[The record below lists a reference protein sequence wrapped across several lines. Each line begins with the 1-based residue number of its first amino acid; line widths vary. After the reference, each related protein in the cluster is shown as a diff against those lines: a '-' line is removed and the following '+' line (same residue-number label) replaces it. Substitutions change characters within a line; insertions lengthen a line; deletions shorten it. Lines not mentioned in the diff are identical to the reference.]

1 VVFFKVIQVDL
12 PTVDDHQLSLLIFPG
27 EDYLLG
33 FIDAANKFESDLVL
47 KVDGEVSEKEDALLD
62 DPDIGLQHKL
72 LL

>member
-1 VVFFKVIQVDL
+1 
-12 PTVDDHQLSLLIFPG
+12 
-27 EDYLLG
+27 LG
-33 FIDAANKFESDLVL
+33 LIDAADKFESDLVL